1 MSQKPLVRFLALV
14 ALVWVA
20 AWLPV
25 GLWTGDPDYVLTRV
39 SRDTWQRQFYQ
50 VCLYLGLVLVFLD
63 AWRRN
68 APERPRLGRP
78 THFAGAA
85 LVGLVTALVT
95 RAIFW
100 LVGARVSLMAPFDV
114 SDVPVA
120 LVSCLAVGVAEEA
133 VFRGFLLSQM
143 VNRWGWTRGAV
154 ICSLLFASVHLF
166 RPGDLA
172 FRLGYGVG
180 LFILAMLL
188 ARLAW
193 AYNSILASAGFHS
206 GLIVLNLL
214 DPWEGLS
221 VTWWSG
227 WQQEPLSGV
236 LSWVL
241 TLGLWHSWERFL
253 SAPCVPGP
261 DAESLPSGG

>member
-1 MSQKPLVRFLALV
+1 MV

-20 AWLPV
+20 AWLPI
-25 GLWTGDPDYVLTRV
+25 GLWSGDPDYVLTRV

-68 APERPRLGRP
+68 APERPRLGKLS
-78 THFAGAA
+78 HFAGTAV
-85 LVGLVTALVT
+85 VGLVTALVT
-95 RAIFW
+95 RGIFW
-100 LVGARVSLMAPFDV
+100 LAGAREVLWAPFTW
-114 SDVPVA
+114 SEVP
-120 LVSCLAVGVAEEA
+120 LAVASCMAVGLAEEA
-133 VFRGFLLSQM
+133 VFRGFLLSQL
-143 VNRWGWTRGAV
+143 VKLWGWRKGAV
-154 ICSLLFASVHLF
+154 VSSLIFASVHLF
-166 RPGDLA
+166 RPGSWA

-180 LFILAMLL
+180 LFILALLL

-193 AYNSILASAGFHS
+193 AYSSVLASAGFHS

-214 DPWEGLS
+214 DPWQGLS

-241 TLGLWHSWERFL
+241 TLGLWHSWERLLRNVEL
-253 SAPCVPGP
+253 SAPGLA
-261 DAESLPSGG
+261 DGSLPSEG